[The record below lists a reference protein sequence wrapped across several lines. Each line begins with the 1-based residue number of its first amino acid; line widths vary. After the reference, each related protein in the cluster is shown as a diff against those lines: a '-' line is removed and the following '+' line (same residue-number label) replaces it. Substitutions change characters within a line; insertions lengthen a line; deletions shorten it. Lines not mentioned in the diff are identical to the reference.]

1 MKVDKGGALEGP
13 KDSGVN
19 LLRKGKGVCAKAII

>member
-1 MKVDKGGALEGP
+1 MKADKGETSEGP